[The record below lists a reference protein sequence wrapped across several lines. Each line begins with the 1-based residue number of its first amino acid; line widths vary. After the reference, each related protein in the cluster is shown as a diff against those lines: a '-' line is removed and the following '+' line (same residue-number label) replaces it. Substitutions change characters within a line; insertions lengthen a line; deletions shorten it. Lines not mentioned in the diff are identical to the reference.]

1 MARRPRRYRA
11 KAAYCDVQRTID
23 RQFLFKPDRDIRDI
37 IGSSAGRAL
46 RLYPVKL
53 YWLDFNINH
62 RQAGRAPLSDSPEHL
77 QNLVSF
83 DRLFN
88 SLVARGINRLLKRD
102 GGIFSTRNRNEEAVD
117 DKSLEQQLLYAVIN
131 PVKDG
136 LVDRVAHWQ
145 GVSSYGQLATG
156 EVDRYPFVN
165 WTRWHK
171 AGGKRSPKPPEAF
184 IEWVEVKLEPI
195 PSWSHFPA
203 HKRQALFRRWVRE
216 LEAEYRNQ
224 RESEGRSVMGPCKLA
239 KLDPRDR
246 PRETKKSGP
255 QPLCHASSVEA
266 KQAFLEDWREFL
278 DRYYD
283 ASARFRSG
291 QYHVEFPQG
300 SFRPPLITVYTSSA
314 L

>member
-11 KAAYCDVQRTID
+11 SAAYCDVQRTVD
-23 RQFLFKPDRDIRDI
+23 RQFLFKPEHAIRNI

-46 RLYPVKL
+46 RRYPVKL

-62 RQAGRAPLSDSPEHL
+62 RHAGRAPLSGSPEHL
-77 QNLVSF
+77 QNLVDF

-102 GGIFSTRNRNEEAVD
+102 GAIFSTRNRSGEAVD

-136 LVDRVAHWQ
+136 LVDRIAHWP
-145 GVSSYGQLATG
+145 GVSSYRQLATG
-156 EVDRYPFVN
+156 DVDKYPFIN
-165 WTRWHK
+165 WTRWHR
-171 AGGKRSPKPPEAF
+171 AGGKLSTKPPEAF
-184 IEWVEVKLEPI
+184 LEWVEVKLEPI
-195 PSWSHFPA
+195 PGWSHFQP
-203 HKRQALFRRWVRE
+203 HKRQALFRRWVRQ
-216 LEAEYRNQ
+216 LETDYREKRQ
-224 RESEGRSVMGPCKLA
+224 TDGRSVMGLCKLS

-246 PRETKKSGP
+246 PKETGKAGP
-255 QPLCHASSVEA
+255 QPLCHASSLEA
-266 KQAFLEDWREFL
+266 KKAFMDDWRAFG
-278 DRYYD
+278 DRYHD

-291 QYHVEFPQG
+291 EYHAEFPEG
-300 SFRPPLITVYTSSA
+300 SFRPPLITVYTASA